1 MRHFRFFTFV
11 LSMIAFS
18 TLAHT
23 QKHVIPFSRTTIT
36 TDPSKGTNSYFHWG
50 IFPKKDM
57 PVRKILMHVT
67 LGTPDSLPTAHWD
80 YCDHIRIRR
89 TGGKNGTDQNYEIG
103 RMLTPYG
110 SSYGKG
116 WDFTWTVDVTDFSML
131 LRDSVEIEYTHTG
144 FEPKTLGW
152 ALTIDFEM
160 LAGPPAIIPVSIEH
174 VWNGRFPYGNP
185 ERPFDKSIKPFTF
198 TKDND
203 AKIARLRIQHT
214 GHGMDEP
221 KGCSE
226 FCSRWREIYFNDK
239 MVQHKDLWKNC
250 GDNPLYPQGGTWIFD
265 RALWCPGDLQEPDQ
279 IDVKPKPGE
288 NTFTIKMEPYT
299 ATKNIKAKENIAAT
313 LIQYSAPVNKNDV
326 AVEAIL
332 IPNSDKYYNR
342 LNPACFNPV
351 IKVRNLGR
359 KKLKSMLI
367 DYRTEGSVKRTY
379 KWKGDLAFNET
390 AEITIPGK
398 IYFNEGDNK
407 FIVQVY
413 KPNGV
418 KDAWVGDNTLVST
431 FKSPDKMPEDFIVQ
445 YKTNDTPQE
454 DQIFI
459 LNEKGDTVF
468 VKGPEGVKPDT
479 IYTDTLHLPN
489 APYEMYLTDKEGN
502 GLEFWYMPEQGF
514 GYLRLL
520 DKGGKILHLFEK
532 NCGDGQKF
540 AFVTTPDFTPPQEDT
555 YDFFVYPKRIKDNKF
570 ALHTYFNKKVNMEVK
585 LLSHGNVVESHKYN
599 DTPGGK
605 YIFDVSHLPKG
616 NYIIVEVYVNGQLEY
631 KSWIIK
637 KT

>member
-1 MRHFRFFTFV
+1 MKRLRFFT
-11 LSMIAFS
+11 LLLGILTFS

-36 TDPSKGTNSYFHWG
+36 TDPSKGTNSYFAWG
-50 IFPKKDM
+50 SFPNKDM
-57 PVRKILMHVT
+57 PVRRIVMHVT

-89 TGGKNGTDQNYEIG
+89 IGGKNGKDRKYEIG

-110 SSYGKG
+110 STYSKG
-116 WDFTWTVDVTDFSML
+116 WDFTWTVDVTDFSLL
-131 LRDSVEIEYTHTG
+131 LRDSVEIEYAHTG
-144 FEPKTLGW
+144 YEPKNVGW
-152 ALTIDFEM
+152 ALTIDFEI
-160 LAGPPAIIPVSIEH
+160 LAGPPAIIPIAIEH

-185 ERPFDKSIKPFTF
+185 EHPFDKSIKPFTF
-198 TKDND
+198 TKAKG

-239 MVQHKDLWKNC
+239 KVQHKDLWKNC

-299 ATKNIKAKENIAAT
+299 ATKNIQAKENITAT
-313 LIQYSAPVNKNDV
+313 LIQYGAPVNKNDV

-332 IPNSDKYYNR
+332 IPNSDIFYNR

-359 KKLKSMLI
+359 KQLKSLLI

-379 KWKGDLAFNET
+379 KWKGDLTFNET

-398 IYFNEGDNK
+398 IYFKDAENR
-407 FIVQVY
+407 FIVQVH
-413 KPNGV
+413 KPNGG
-418 KDAWVGDNTLVST
+418 KDAWVGDNTLIST
-431 FKSPDKMPEDFIVQ
+431 FKAPDKMPEDFIVQ
-445 YKTNDTPQE
+445 YKTNNTPQE
-454 DQIFI
+454 NRVFI
-459 LNEKGDTVF
+459 LNEKGDTVY
-468 VKGPEGVKPDT
+468 VKGPKGVKPDT
-479 IYTDTLHLPN
+479 IYTDTLHLPA
-489 APYEMYLTDKEGN
+489 APYEMYLTDKGGN
-502 GLEFWYMPEQGF
+502 GLEFWFMVEQGF

-520 DKGGKILHLFEK
+520 DKNGKILHLFEK
-532 NCGDGQKF
+532 DCGDGQKF
-540 AFVTTPDFTPPQEDT
+540 AFVTAPYFTPPEEDI
-555 YDFFVYPKRIKDNKF
+555 YDFFIYPKRIKDNKF
-570 ALHTYFNKKVNMEVK
+570 VLHTYFNKKVNMEVK
-585 LLSHGNVVESHKYN
+585 LLTIGNVVETHKFI

-605 YIFDVSHLPKG
+605 YNFDVSHLPKG
-616 NYIIVEVYVNGQLEY
+616 RYIVEVYVDGKLEY
-631 KSWIIK
+631 KTRINK
-637 KT
+637 